1 MCKNGAEVQ
10 KHKNLKQKVGK
21 YIVKFNQELCEVGAR
36 IQARRRELN
45 MTASELA
52 IQIDVTPATISKI
65 ENGQVAT
72 NINILIAIAKV
83 LKVSLDYFQ
92 PKELDQYSSVTK
104 EMAELNLILK
114 SKTPYEQKIIMKG
127 FSGMV
132 YAE

>member
-1 MCKNGAEVQ
+1 M
-10 KHKNLKQKVGK
+10 
-21 YIVKFNQELCEVGAR
+21 KFNQELCEVGAR

-52 IQIDVTPATISKI
+52 VQIDVTPATISNI

-72 NINILIAIAKV
+72 KINILIAIAKV

-92 PKELDQYSSVTK
+92 PKELDQYSPVTK
-104 EMAELNLILK
+104 EMTELSLILK
-114 SKTPYEQKIIMKG
+114 SKPPLEQKIIMKG

-132 YAE
+132 RAE